1 MTTTKGRTMTTKAI
15 TITTG
20 RGIPFEVRIREKG
33 DKWGRNNCLTWDKD
47 EPVVEFHD
55 LRTKQFVSDYYVT
68 TLADHKDGCGL
79 ALWGNEPNWTIDAAT
94 MTTVHEFIKG
104 WVK

>member
-1 MTTTKGRTMTTKAI
+1 MTTKAI

-33 DKWGRNNCLTWDKD
+33 DKWGRNNCLTWNEDRL
-47 EPVVEFHD
+47 VVEFHD
-55 LRTKQFVSDYYVT
+55 LRTNQFVSDYYIT

-79 ALWGNEPNWTIDAAT
+79 ALWGDEPSWMIDAAT
-94 MTTVHEFIKG
+94 MNIVRAFIKG